1 MTQIIKY
8 PIIQCTFIN
17 ELKKNPMPNTRPET
31 CVSFVHELSC
41 FDLLTADEKELVE
54 TSSLLVNY
62 KKGEMICKHGSFAS
76 HIMYLDKG
84 LVKVYLEG
92 NPKDLILTITPQKN
106 LMGLQSLYE
115 GNNTFLYSISTYTDS
130 AVRLIDI
137 QIFKQ
142 LLKQNPLF
150 AYRIINILNESMS
163 QSYGRFFSLTQKQLH
178 GRLADILLC
187 LSRKIFKSESFELPL
202 TRSDLSDLTSMST
215 ESVIRIMKDFKDD
228 GIIDINNKSITL
240 LDLPRL
246 DSISAKG

>member
-1 MTQIIKY
+1 
-8 PIIQCTFIN
+8 
-17 ELKKNPMPNTRPET
+17 MPLTSPNT
-31 CVSFVHELSC
+31 CVSFIYENSC
-41 FDLLTADEKELVE
+41 FDLLTPDEKELVD
-54 TSSLLVNY
+54 SKSVLVNY
-62 KKGEMICKHGSFAS
+62 KKGEMICKQGSFAS
-76 HIMYLDKG
+76 HIMYLEKG
-84 LVKVYLEG
+84 LVKIYLEG

-106 LMGLQSLYE
+106 LMGLQALYE
-115 GNNTFLYSISTYTDS
+115 GNNTFLYSISTYTET

-150 AYRIINILNESMS
+150 AYRILNIVNESTS

-187 LSRKIFKSESFELPL
+187 LSRKIFKSEAFDLPL
-202 TRSDLSDLTSMST
+202 SRSDLSDLTSMST

-240 LDLPRL
+240 LDIARL
-246 DSISAKG
+246 ERISEKG

>member
-1 MTQIIKY
+1 MYFY
-8 PIIQCTFIN
+8 PRFKRLI
-17 ELKKNPMPNTRPET
+17 MPISGPDT
-31 CVSFVHELSC
+31 CVSFVYELSC
-41 FDLLTADEKELVE
+41 FELLTPEEKELLNARSV
-54 TSSLLVNY
+54 LVTY
-62 KKGEMICKHGSFAS
+62 KKGEMVCKQGSFAS
-76 HIMYLDKG
+76 HIMYLEKG
-84 LVKVYLEG
+84 LVKIYLEG

-115 GNNTFLYSISTYTDS
+115 GNNTFLYSIATYTDS
-130 AVRLIDI
+130 TVRLVDI

-150 AYRIINILNESMS
+150 AYRILNILNESTS
-163 QSYGRFFSLTQKQLH
+163 QSYGRFFSLTHKQLH

-187 LSRKIFKSESFELPL
+187 LSRKIFKTESFDLPL

>member
-1 MTQIIKY
+1 M
-8 PIIQCTFIN
+8 PISAPGN
-17 ELKKNPMPNTRPET
+17 
-31 CVSFVHELSC
+31 CVSFLYEVSC
-41 FDLLTADEKELVE
+41 FDLLTPDEKALVD
-54 TSSLLVNY
+54 SRSVLVNY
-62 KKGEMICKHGSFAS
+62 KKGEMVCKQGSFAS
-76 HIMYLDKG
+76 HIMYLEKG
-84 LVKVYLEG
+84 LVKIYLEG

-106 LMGLQSLYE
+106 LMGLQALFE

-150 AYRIINILNESMS
+150 AYRILNIVNESTS

-187 LSRKIFKSESFELPL
+187 LSTKIFKSEAFDLPL

-240 LDLPRL
+240 LDTARL
-246 DSISAKG
+246 ARISEKG

>member
-1 MTQIIKY
+1 
-8 PIIQCTFIN
+8 
-17 ELKKNPMPNTRPET
+17 MPYTDLDT
-31 CVSFVHELSC
+31 CVSFVYELSC
-41 FDLLTADEKELVE
+41 FDLLTEEERELVN
-54 TSSLLVNY
+54 TQSVLVNY
-62 KKGEMICKHGSFAS
+62 KKGEMVCKQGSFAS
-76 HIMYLDKG
+76 HIMYLEKG

-115 GNNTFLYSISTYTDS
+115 GNNTFLYSISTYTET

-142 LLKQNPLF
+142 LLKQNPHF
-150 AYRIINILNESMS
+150 AYRVINILNESTS

-187 LSRKIFKSESFELPL
+187 LSRKIFKSETFDLPL
-202 TRSDLSDLTSMST
+202 TRSDLSELTSMST
-215 ESVIRIMKDFKDD
+215 ESVIRILKDFKDD
-228 GIIDINNKSITL
+228 GIIDISNKSISL

-246 DSISAKG
+246 DTISKKG

>member
-1 MTQIIKY
+1 MF
-8 PIIQCTFIN
+8 TFTAN
-17 ELKKNPMPNTRPET
+17 LKTDLMPNTGPET
-31 CVSFVHELSC
+31 CVSFVYELSC
-41 FDLLTADEKELVE
+41 FDLLTSEEKELIN
-54 TSSLLVNY
+54 SSSVLVNY
-62 KKGEMICKHGSFAS
+62 KKGEMVCKQGSFAS
-76 HIMYLDKG
+76 HIMYLERG
-84 LVKVYLEG
+84 LVKIYLEG

-106 LMGLQSLYE
+106 LMGLQALYE

-142 LLKQNPLF
+142 LLKQNPFF
-150 AYRIINILNESMS
+150 AYRIINILNESTS

-187 LSRKIFKSESFELPL
+187 LSRKIFKSESFDLPL

-215 ESVIRIMKDFKDD
+215 ESVIRILKDFKDD
-228 GIIDINNKSITL
+228 KIIDMNNKSITL

>member
-1 MTQIIKY
+1 
-8 PIIQCTFIN
+8 
-17 ELKKNPMPNTRPET
+17 MPYTGPET
-31 CVSFVHELSC
+31 CVSFVYELSC
-41 FDLLTADEKELVE
+41 FDLLTPEERELVE
-54 TSSLLVNY
+54 TRSVLVNY
-62 KKGEMICKHGSFAS
+62 KKGEMVCKQGSFAS
-76 HIMYLDKG
+76 HIMYLEKG
-84 LVKVYLEG
+84 LVKIYLEG

-106 LMGLQSLYE
+106 LMGLQALYE

-150 AYRIINILNESMS
+150 AYRIINILNESTS
-163 QSYGRFFSLTQKQLH
+163 QSYGRFFSLTHKQLH

-187 LSRKIFKSESFELPL
+187 LSRKIFKSESFDLPL

-215 ESVIRIMKDFKDD
+215 ESVIRILKDFKDD
-228 GIIDINNKSITL
+228 KIIDMNNKAITL

>member
-1 MTQIIKY
+1 MHLTT
-8 PIIQCTFIN
+8 PS
-17 ELKKNPMPNTRPET
+17 T
-31 CVSFVHELSC
+31 CVSFIYENSC
-41 FDLLTADEKELVE
+41 FDLLTPDEKELVD
-54 TSSLLVNY
+54 TKSVLVNY
-62 KKGEMICKHGSFAS
+62 KKGEMICKQGSFAS
-76 HIMYLDKG
+76 HIMYLEKG
-84 LVKVYLEG
+84 LVKIYLEG

-106 LMGLQSLYE
+106 LMGLQALYE
-115 GNNTFLYSISTYTDS
+115 GNNTFLYSISTYTES

-150 AYRIINILNESMS
+150 AYRILNIVNESTS

-187 LSRKIFKSESFELPL
+187 LSHKIFKSEAFDLPL
-202 TRSDLSDLTSMST
+202 SRSDLSDLTSMST

-240 LDLPRL
+240 LDVARL
-246 DSISAKG
+246 NRISEKG

>member
-1 MTQIIKY
+1 
-8 PIIQCTFIN
+8 
-17 ELKKNPMPNTRPET
+17 MPVTGPDS
-31 CVSFVHELSC
+31 CLPFVYELSWLE
-41 FDLLTADEKELVE
+41 LLTNEEKDLIN
-54 TSSLLVNY
+54 SSSVIVKY
-62 KKGEMICKHGSFAS
+62 KKGEMVCKQGSFAS
-76 HIMYLDKG
+76 YIMYLEKG
-84 LVKVYLEG
+84 LVKIYLEG

-106 LMGLQSLYE
+106 LMGRQALYE

-130 AVRLIDI
+130 AMRLIDI

-150 AYRIINILNESMS
+150 AYRIINILNESTS
-163 QSYGRFFSLTQKQLH
+163 QSYGRFFSLTHKQLH

-187 LSRKIFKSESFELPL
+187 LSRKIFKSESFDLPL

-246 DSISAKG
+246 DNISARG